1 MNVTKLIE
9 KGEDA
14 LKKRNYDYAIS
25 IFLEAVSFAPN
36 ERRAREGL
44 RRAELKKYEH
54 AYPSALLAAIFG
66 LGARFG
72 MLFAGLSKKS
82 NPEPFMMA
90 CERYLL
96 KDPKNYG
103 VNMAL
108 GDAAALGGHR
118 DAAIFAY
125 ETAAEHNPDDVA
137 ALKKLAHLLWK
148 SGQINKAHEVYDRV
162 VALAPKDQE
171 AIKARKNVA
180 AEASL
185 KETGFETASSSRDL
199 VKDRDAAG
207 RMEQEGRLFQT
218 EEDLDAQQASLEKR
232 VEENPGDVDTLRKLA
247 DVLVK
252 RKDYDGAL
260 EAMDRAIKA
269 KPNEPAL
276 QFARGDILLNHLELE
291 IYELR
296 RQEKNDE
303 AEAKEQEL
311 LRTRVKEFQHR
322 VRVYPTDL
330 KLRFELGELLLEMLE
345 VDQAIAQFQQTVRD
359 PKYKSESQL
368 RLGRAFASKGQF
380 DLAIRQL
387 EQALEGQSG
396 MSERVK
402 EIHYTLGDVHDRKG
416 ATDRA
421 KAEFGLIYEVDI
433 GYRDV
438 ADRLAKLDS
447 AS

>member
-14 LKKRNYDYAIS
+14 LKKRNFDYAIS

-44 RRAELKKYEH
+44 RKAELKKYEH
-54 AYPSALLAAIFG
+54 AYPSPVMAAIFG

-72 MLFAGLSKKS
+72 MLFSSLSKKTS
-82 NPEPFMMA
+82 PEGFMMA
-90 CERYLL
+90 CERYLT
-96 KDPKNYG
+96 KDPKNYR

-148 SGQINKAHEVYDRV
+148 TGHIKKAHEVYDRV

-185 KETGFETASSSRDL
+185 KETGFETAASSRDL
-199 VKDRDAAG
+199 VKDKEAAG
-207 RMEQEGRLFQT
+207 RIEQEGRLFQT
-218 EEDLDAQQASLEKR
+218 EEDLDTQLAALEKQ
-232 VEENPGDVDTLRKLA
+232 VEERAGDVDVLRKLA
-247 DVLVK
+247 DVHVK
-252 RKDYDGAL
+252 RGDYDKAL
-260 EAMDRAIKA
+260 EAMDRAIEA

-276 QFARGDILLNHLELE
+276 QFARGDIVLNHLELE
-291 IYELR
+291 VYELR
-296 RQEKNDE
+296 QQGRTEE
-303 AEAKEQEL
+303 ADAKVHEL
-311 LRTRVKEFQHR
+311 LRTRVEEFQHR

-330 KLRFELGELLLEMLE
+330 KLRFELGEMLLELE
-345 VDQAIAQFQQTVRD
+345 ETDQAIAQFQQTVRD

-368 RLGRAFASKGQF
+368 RLGRAFAFKGQF

-402 EIHYTLGDVHDRKG
+402 EIHYLLGDIHARKG
-416 ATDRA
+416 DLERA
-421 KAEFGLIYEVDI
+421 RGEFGTIYEVDI

-438 ADRLAKLDS
+438 ADRLSKLES
-447 AS
+447 GA